1 MELGSYR
8 IIELWNYWILKW
20 WNVECH
26 FAARGWGLG
35 ETRADQFCFARLST
49 RFSDRCPHSP
59 IWGSFIE
66 SEVPHLRIF
75 LILSMNTFVFGGKI
89 QFFCVCKYCG
99 SFGIYSCFWG
109 LSVVFGSYFGQI
121 QWYLS
126 KLNGFWTQFSG
137 ILSFKKEEEEK
148 MILDNYSGI
157 WGRFS
162 CIWGKFNCIWV
173 KYIGISWKCSG
184 ILGGNKVVF
193 RENAVIYLTN
203 TVVFWENTVL
213 SVAKNGI

>member
-8 IIELWNYWILKW
+8 IIELWNYWIVKW

-35 ETRADQFCFARLST
+35 ETRADQFCFARVST

-137 ILSFKKEEEEK
+137 ILSFKKRRRRK
-148 MILDNYSGI
+148 NDFRQLQWYLGQIQLYL
-157 WGRFS
+157 
-162 CIWGKFNCIWV
+162 GKIQL
-173 KYIGISWKCSG
+173 Y
-184 ILGGNKVVF
+184 LGQIHWYFLEMQRYFGGK
-193 RENAVIYLTN
+193 
-203 TVVFWENTVL
+203 
-213 SVAKNGI
+213 